1 MLSRLKILI
10 PVFVFQVID
19 GPLNEA
25 GYVDAVEAIAKS
37 ISGKPQI
44 LAFSDCSDSS
54 SNFLIKKSFGESIC
68 RIPHDDP
75 INGQS
80 MALDS
85 CASKL
90 SKVCLYWL
98 KL

>member
-68 RIPHDDP
+68 KIPLDDP